1 MPGTDYIP
9 EQGVWFQM
17 KYLSGEMKILSSLL
31 LIAIIK
37 DKPNVKLGSMHVDV
51 LCHECSVV
59 ITISLCEWPQPSSN
73 FNHPPVKLCDCICKV
88 EWVSPWNNLEKK
100 KQTKKTEIQLCG
112 GYSVFKTTIFHSD
125 THTHTHTPLSLSPGE
140 NNTTSAVA
148 AGKHRA
154 GSSNTAAAATPQQQ
168 SCVDPTHVRAEVVQQ
183 HSCQAEVEVGSAH
196 CV

>member
-100 KQTKKTEIQLCG
+100 KQKKQTKKTEIQLCG

-125 THTHTHTPLSLSPGE
+125 THTHTHTHHSLSHQVKTIPPLLSQPVNIGL
-140 NNTTSAVA
+140 AVA
-148 AGKHRA
+148 
-154 GSSNTAAAATPQQQ
+154 TLQQQ
-168 SCVDPTHVRAEVVQQ
+168 Q
-183 HSCQAEVEVGSAH
+183 HRSSKAVWIPHMCELK
-196 CV
+196 

>member
-73 FNHPPVKLCDCICKV
+73 FNHPINYVT
-88 EWVSPWNNLEKK
+88 VSAKWSEYHLETIWKKTNKQK
-100 KQTKKTEIQLCG
+100 KQKFN
-112 GYSVFKTTIFHSD
+112 SVVVIVCSRPQFSTV

-154 GSSNTAAAATPQQQ
+154 GNSNTAAAATPQQQ

>member
-73 FNHPPVKLCDCICKV
+73 FNHPINYVT
-88 EWVSPWNNLEKK
+88 VSAKWSEYHLETIWKK
-100 KQTKKTEIQLCG
+100 KNKKNKQKKQKFN
-112 GYSVFKTTIFHSD
+112 SVVVIVCSRPQFSTV
-125 THTHTHTPLSLSPGE
+125 THTHTHTHTTLSLTRWKQYHLCCRS
-140 NNTTSAVA
+140 
-148 AGKHRA
+148 R
-154 GSSNTAAAATPQQQ
+154 
-168 SCVDPTHVRAEVVQQ
+168 
-183 HSCQAEVEVGSAH
+183 
-196 CV
+196 